1 MHSAATSVATG
12 EHALMP
18 VARIDAQDEPSVLP
32 LREYLEIHG
41 VNVLVNKGSGME
53 ATYHI
58 VMGDGDFV
66 KKIFFRTNKR
76 KEKRLAIV
84 VGYPQGQPQP
94 SEYHSKIIFV
104 DPKEISRSHVIDIF
118 EFFFTSEK
126 DVLDLRTQRIVRTG
140 HEKLTVE
147 SPASTAR
154 DKERIGHII
163 KDVFGDSAK
172 PPLRRRKKRRQWAIG
187 VLMGLGIII
196 LPIAWYLLSITV
208 TGAALAASA
217 RTMAS
222 GNIGAVSWQTRV
234 AKYWTRQGSVVL
246 HVVAVPLTWM
256 GWEENIRGQERLLSF
271 FSDAAAASEEVQSV
285 MGVGQSVASGLLNQ
299 VDVNSM
305 GMTPAADITKLRR
318 SLDSVQNTLGLAQA
332 QLTLLLRDQ
341 TFPFSVPRIARGGTR
356 VISELMTIRDWAATM
371 DKLVSLFLQLA
382 GFKGSRTYLILL
394 QNSTELRPTGGF
406 IGSVAVAS
414 FADGRM
420 TDLQVQDVYTF
431 DGQLK
436 GHVDPPAPV
445 RELLGQEHWYL
456 RDSNWDPDF
465 AVSAAKAVWF
475 YQKETGSGIDGVFA
489 LNTPFVVEI
498 LKATGPIDLPDYND
512 RVTADNFY
520 GKSLYYTQNDFFP
533 GSTQKKD
540 FLGTLT
546 RALMT
551 RITTSRTTNMTALFR
566 AMTAALCGHDLLM
579 MFDSSELQSVV
590 AHYGWA
596 GRVPSTSGCIGAEAA
611 SCSFNPLITVEAN
624 MGVNKA
630 NYFVTRTV
638 DRLVTINTSGSLDE
652 TVTMKIKNTSGQDR
666 GLSYRTYLRLL
677 LPADVAVAAV
687 TLDGVA
693 VQPRKDTTNTPHFP
707 YLERTDVTA
716 NFYVLGVGVDIPS
729 GRETQLSI
737 TYTRDNVVH
746 FGPSGTVVD
755 LFVQKQPGVSA
766 TPVHTVLRY
775 PAAWTAGL
783 EEQASGTEG
792 QDFIA
797 NAGQLEYNT
806 VLDRDVLTRIRFT
819 K

>member
-18 VARIDAQDEPSVLP
+18 VARFDAQDEPSVLP
-32 LREYLEIHG
+32 LREYLEAHG
-41 VNVLVNKGSGME
+41 VEVVVNKVPGTDV
-53 ATYHI
+53 AYHI
-58 VMGDGDFV
+58 VVGDSDFV
-66 KKIFFRTNKR
+66 KHIFFRTKKTN
-76 KEKRLAIV
+76 EKRLGIV
-84 VGYPQGQPQP
+84 VGYQENRLEPK
-94 SEYHSKIIFV
+94 EYHSKIIFV
-104 DPKEISRSHVIDIF
+104 DPKEISRGQVIDMF

-126 DVLDLRTQRIVRTG
+126 DVLDLQTRRHDRIV
-140 HEKLTVE
+140 HERPPVE
-147 SPASTAR
+147 SQTR
-154 DKERIGHII
+154 DQERIGHII
-163 KDVFGDSAK
+163 RDVFGDSAK
-172 PPLRRRKKRRQWAIG
+172 PPASRRGKKRRQWAIG
-187 VLMGLGIII
+187 VLMVFGMII
-196 LPIAWYLLSITV
+196 LPIVWYLLSIAV
-208 TGAALAASA
+208 AGAALAASA
-217 RTMAS
+217 RAMVD
-222 GNIGAVSWQTRV
+222 GNVGAVSWQTRV
-234 AKYWTRQGSVVL
+234 AKYWIRQGSVVL
-246 HVVAVPLTWM
+246 HVAAVPLTWM
-256 GWEENIRGQERLLSF
+256 GIQENIRGQERLLSF
-271 FSDAAAASEEVQSV
+271 FSDAAAASEEVQSMV
-285 MGVGQSVASGLLNQ
+285 GVGQSVASGLLNQ
-299 VDVNSM
+299 VDVNST
-305 GMTPAADITKLRR
+305 GTTPAADITKLRR

-382 GFKGSRTYLILL
+382 GFKEPRTYLILL

-465 AVSAAKAVWF
+465 AVSAAKAEWF
-475 YQKETGSGIDGVFA
+475 YQKETGSSVDGVFA
-489 LNTPFVVEI
+489 LNSPFVVEI

-540 FLGTLT
+540 FLGSLT
-546 RALMT
+546 RALIT
-551 RITTSRTTNMTALFR
+551 KITTSRTTNMTALFR
-566 AMTAALCGHDLLM
+566 AMTTALTGHDLLM
-579 MFDSSELQSVV
+579 MFGTPELQSVV

-596 GRVPSTSGCIGAEAA
+596 GRAPSTTGCIGTDST
-611 SCSFNPLITVEAN
+611 SCSFDPLVTVEAN
-624 MGVNKA
+624 VGVNKV
-630 NYFVTRTV
+630 NYFIARKF
-638 DRLVTINTSGSLDE
+638 DRLVTINSNGSVSE
-652 TVTMKIKNTSGQDR
+652 TVTVTVKNTSGQDR
-666 GLSYRTYLRLL
+666 GLSYRTYIRLL
-677 LPADVAVAAV
+677 LPADVAVAGV

-693 VQPRKDTTNTPHFP
+693 VQPRKDTTNIPHFP
-707 YLERTDVTA
+707 YLERTDATSD
-716 NFYVLGVGVDIPS
+716 FYVLGVGVDIPA

-746 FGPSGTVVD
+746 FGPSGAVVD
-755 LFVQKQPGVSA
+755 LFVQKQPGVSG

-775 PAAWTAGL
+775 PAAWTAGF
-783 EEQASGTEG
+783 EEQASGAES

-797 NAGQLEYNT
+797 NPGQLEYNT
-806 VLDRDVLTRIRFT
+806 VLNRDILTRIRFT

>member
-1 MHSAATSVATG
+1 MRSAATSVATG

-41 VNVLVNKGSGME
+41 VNVLVNKGPGME

-66 KKIFFRTNKR
+66 KKIFFRTNR
-76 KEKRLAIV
+76 IKEKRLAIV
-84 VGYPQGQPQP
+84 VGYPEAEPDP
-94 SEYHSKIIFV
+94 KEYHSKIIFV
-104 DPKEISRSHVIDIF
+104 DPKEIPRGQVIDMF

-126 DVLDLRTQRIVRTG
+126 DVLDLRTQRNVRTG
-140 HEKLTVE
+140 HEKLT
-147 SPASTAR
+147 S

-172 PPLRRRKKRRQWAIG
+172 PPASRRGKKRRQWIIG
-187 VLMGLGIII
+187 VLIGLGMIII
-196 LPIAWYLLSITV
+196 PIVWYLVSITV
-208 TGAALAASA
+208 SGMALAGSA
-217 RTMAS
+217 RAMVT
-222 GNIGAVSWQTRV
+222 GNIDAAGWQSRLAT
-234 AKYWTRQGSVVL
+234 YWTRQGSAVL
-246 HVVAVPLTWM
+246 RVASVPLTWV
-256 GWEENIRGQERLLSF
+256 GWEVSIRGQERLLSF
-271 FSDAAAASEEVQSV
+271 FSDAAAASEEVQSMV
-285 MGVGQSVASGLLNQ
+285 GLGQSVASGLLNQ
-299 VDVNSM
+299 VDVNST
-305 GMTPAADITKLRR
+305 GTTPAADITKLRT

-341 TFPFSVPRIARGGTR
+341 TFPFSVPLIARGGTR

-382 GFKGSRTYLILL
+382 GFKEPRSYLILL

-420 TDLQVQDVYTF
+420 TDLAVQDVYTF

-465 AVSAAKAVWF
+465 AVSAAKAEWF
-475 YQKETGSGIDGVFA
+475 YQKETGSGVDGVFA
-489 LNTPFVVEI
+489 VNTPFVVEI
-498 LKATGPIDLPDYND
+498 LKATGPIDLPDYSD

-533 GSTQKKD
+533 GSTQKID

-546 RALMT
+546 RALIT
-551 RITTSRTTNMTALFR
+551 KITTSRTTNMTALFR
-566 AMTAALCGHDLLM
+566 AMTTALTGHDLLM
-579 MFDSSELQSVV
+579 MFGSSELQSIV

-596 GRVPSTSGCIGAEAA
+596 GRVLSTTGCIGTDST
-611 SCSFNPLITVEAN
+611 SCSFDPLVTVEAN
-624 MGVNKA
+624 VGVNKV
-630 NYFVTRTV
+630 NYFVTRTL
-638 DRLVTINTSGSLDE
+638 DRLVTINSNGSMSE
-652 TVTMKIKNTSGQDR
+652 TVTVIVKNTSGQDR
-666 GLSYRTYLRLL
+666 GLSYRTYLRFL
-677 LPADVAVAAV
+677 LPPDVAVAGV

-693 VQPRKDTTNTPHFP
+693 VQPRKDTTNIPHFP

-716 NFYVLGVGVDIPS
+716 NSYVLGVGVDIPA

-746 FGPSGTVVD
+746 FGPSGAVVD

-766 TPVHTVLRY
+766 TPVHTVVRY
-775 PAAWTAGL
+775 PTAWTAGL
-783 EEQASGTEG
+783 EEQASGAGG

-806 VLDRDVLTRIRFT
+806 VLDRDILTRIRFT
-819 K
+819 KQQ